1 MTTPPAQLLIGSL
14 ILAVLLLGVF
24 AVVSVLRHRQCSQ
37 EIHNLLARLLPALRP
52 QLHYRW
58 DLQSGRVIRDV
69 ALMDRFGFSSSV
81 CVSSRQDWAA
91 LIVDTERDAYER
103 AVIALEAG
111 KSDRYL
117 LEYRIRAPG
126 GGTIRVVDEG
136 VAEAAADGRG
146 RLVQGCLGVLDDGA
160 TGTPPDGTRLVPVG
174 PSDDVQRADQ
184 VLFGRS
190 GAVLFASAGVRPFLA
205 DDLDDARYLG
215 QRTLRASSPVDV
227 HCLDD
232 LWRQAERRGVSRRR
246 VWLTAAGDRTR
257 LFDVTLI
264 NVNAEFARSE
274 MLLEARDVTDSQL
287 DESEQV
293 DTQRLELVS
302 RYARRF
308 AHDVRTPLG
317 TIRNLTELLRGA
329 VDGNEAD
336 ARYVQAIERAV
347 DEISAATRELG
358 RVAEWNEDSTW
369 ASNLSTVLEE
379 IVSEFSAEYAVQG
392 NSITIPQDARALAMP
407 ESALRVVARS
417 LLREVYEATKG
428 EGGVH
433 VMATR
438 VDDDVVIRVESDDAL
453 LAVAASGVAGSRER
467 QSAPPTPGNARRV
480 RVASEVLSVFGATL
494 AMSRTPTGGT
504 LFEVRCPASTPA
516 H

>member
-1 MTTPPAQLLIGSL
+1 MTPPPAQLLIGSL
-14 ILAVLLLGVF
+14 ILAVLLLSVF
-24 AVVSVLRHRQCSQ
+24 ATVSVMRHSGCKQ
-37 EIHNLLARLLPALRP
+37 EIQDLLARLLPALQP

-58 DLQSGRVIRDV
+58 DLSSGRIVRDV
-69 ALMDRFGFSSSV
+69 ALVERLGFSSPV
-81 CVSSRQDWAA
+81 CVASWQDWAA
-91 LIVDTERDAYER
+91 LILPPDRDAYER
-103 AVIALEAG
+103 AVSAVESG

-117 LEYRIRAPG
+117 LEYRIRARNG
-126 GGTIRVVDEG
+126 SVIRVVDQG
-136 VAEAAADGRG
+136 IAEAPRADGRG
-146 RLVQGCLGVLDDGA
+146 RLITGSLGVLEDRTASGEIA
-160 TGTPPDGTRLVPVG
+160 REGLVPVV
-174 PSDDVQRADQ
+174 PTEYVTRAEQ

-190 GAVLFASAGVRPFLA
+190 GGVLFASQALRPFLA
-205 DDLDDARYLG
+205 DDLDDSRHLG
-215 QRTLRASSPVDV
+215 QRTLRAASPVDI

-232 LWRQAERRGVSRRR
+232 LWRQAERRGMSRRR
-246 VWLTAAGDRTR
+246 VWLSTAESRTR
-257 LFDVTLI
+257 LFDVTLV

-274 MLLEARDVTDSQL
+274 MLLEARDVTDNQL

-317 TIRNLTELLRGA
+317 TIRNLTELIRRSPETGELH
-329 VDGNEAD
+329 E
-336 ARYVQAIERAV
+336 RYVDAIDRAIE
-347 DEISAATRELG
+347 EISAATRELG

-369 ASNLSTVLEE
+369 ASNLSTVLEA
-379 IVSEFSAEYAVQG
+379 IVSEFSAEYSVHG

-417 LLREVYEATKG
+417 LLREVYEATLG

-453 LAVAASGVAGSRER
+453 LPAHSGAPGERGRAVAPPREI
-467 QSAPPTPGNARRV
+467 NAKRV

-504 LFEVRCPASTPA
+504 LFEVRCPASVPV

>member
-1 MTTPPAQLLIGSL
+1 MTSPPAQLLIGLL
-14 ILAVLLLGVF
+14 ILAVLILSVF
-24 AVVSVLRHRQCSQ
+24 AVVSVLRYRRSEL
-37 EIHNLLARLLPALRP
+37 EIRSLLSRLLPALQP

-58 DLQSGRVIRDV
+58 DLQSGRVIRDIT
-69 ALMDRFGFSSSV
+69 LMDRFGFSSSV

-91 LIVDTERDAYER
+91 SIVEADRDAYDR
-103 AVIALEAG
+103 AVSAVEAG

-126 GGTIRVVDEG
+126 GGTLRMVDEG
-136 VAEAAADGRG
+136 VAEVTADGRG
-146 RLVQGCLGVLDDGA
+146 RLVQGCLGVLDDA
-160 TGTPPDGTRLVPVG
+160 TPDTAADTARLIPVG
-174 PSDDVQRADQ
+174 PSENVERADQ

-190 GAVLFASAGVRPFLA
+190 GAVLFASAGLRPFLA
-205 DDLDDARYLG
+205 DDLDDSRYLG
-215 QRTLRASSPVDV
+215 QRTLRASSPVDI

-246 VWLTAAGDRTR
+246 VWLTATGDRTR
-257 LFDVTLI
+257 LFDMALI
-264 NVNAEFARSE
+264 NVKAEFARSE
-274 MLLEARDVTDSQL
+274 MLLEARDVTDNQL
-287 DESEQV
+287 DESEEV

-317 TIRNLTELLRGA
+317 TIRNLTELLRRTS
-329 VDGNEAD
+329 D
-336 ARYVQAIERAV
+336 AGDEGGRYVQAIERAV
-347 DEISAATRELG
+347 DEISTATRELG

-417 LLREVYEATKG
+417 LLREVYEATQG

-453 LAVAASGVAGSRER
+453 LAIASGGLGDRER
-467 QSAPPTPGNARRV
+467 QAVQPREGNAKRV

-494 AMSRTPTGGT
+494 SMSRTPNGGT
-504 LFEVRCPASTPA
+504 LFEVRCPASTPV